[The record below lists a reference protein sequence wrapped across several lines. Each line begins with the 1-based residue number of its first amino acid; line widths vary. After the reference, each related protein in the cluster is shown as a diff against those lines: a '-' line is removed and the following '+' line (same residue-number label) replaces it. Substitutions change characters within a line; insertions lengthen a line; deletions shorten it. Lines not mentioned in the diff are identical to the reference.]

1 MDELEKI
8 EMPVDIED
16 IGITFMYDF
25 ANLVSVSG
33 FSTYTKNVIE
43 FIETNDM
50 QAVSF
55 FIFLAVNYLD
65 ERSEYEYV
73 DEILQNID
81 LYKLDQNRI
90 DHIISSTIDIRQYLS
105 KFDDFI
111 ERALAWSKDV
121 KGEAFEQQWRI
132 IINMALGESTNVGWS

>member
-43 FIETNDM
+43 FIETSNLCFEE
-50 QAVSF
+50 A
-55 FIFLAVNYLD
+55 
-65 ERSEYEYV
+65 
-73 DEILQNID
+73 ILELPEHLQP
-81 LYKLDQNRI
+81 L
-90 DHIISSTIDIRQYLS
+90 
-105 KFDDFI
+105 
-111 ERALAWSKDV
+111 
-121 KGEAFEQQWRI
+121 
-132 IINMALGESTNVGWS
+132 